1 MGPTRSKR
9 TRSTLLKYYRTEDAP
24 SKGAAELTKSLEE
37 ASVTVK
43 SLREEVC
50 FNVQLADDAPALSK
64 ADCNRLLWLLAETF
78 EPEKTS
84 TTSFLPMG
92 ATVLE
97 VGPRLSFATAFS
109 SNAVS
114 ICAACGLSQVV
125 RVECSRRFLVDTSP
139 KLSIAQLSANHAKA
153 VHDPMTEC
161 VYTEPLASFD
171 TSSATAATG
180 VRTIA
185 VCSEGRAALERAS
198 IEMDLGFDE
207 ADVSAALQREHH
219 LLHYTLLLS
228 FFHTLQRERHHT
240 SHLHYTLLS
249 FPLLSH
255 ATHPPFSLSLSL
267 ADRPLHQAIRRALGP
282 RPDRCRVLRHGPV
295 ELGALPPLVLWRR
308 DRGRRRRQ
316 ADVALQDGQ
325 GDAQVARVHR

>member
-219 LLHYTLLLS
+219 LHYTP
-228 FFHTLQRERHHT
+228 
-240 SHLHYTLLS
+240 
-249 FPLLSH
+249 PLL
-255 ATHPPFSLSLSL
+255 F
-267 ADRPLHQAIRRALGP
+267 
-282 RPDRCRVLRHGPV
+282 
-295 ELGALPPLVLWRR
+295 
-308 DRGRRRRQ
+308 
-316 ADVALQDGQ
+316 
-325 GDAQVARVHR
+325 

>member
-255 ATHPPFSLSLSL
+255 ATHPPFSLSLSRRSTSTPSYSPSTWAATRPMSSASTWASRTRSTPAIGSL
-267 ADRPLHQAIRRALGP
+267 AA
-282 RPDRCRVLRHGPV
+282 
-295 ELGALPPLVLWRR
+295 
-308 DRGRRRRQ
+308 
-316 ADVALQDGQ
+316 
-325 GDAQVARVHR
+325 